1 MVSSVQHRSV
11 HVAVRDIGYTG
22 ILTTLVKVHW
32 QIGIEAQRYGAD
44 KVKLLKKSY
53 KYLVDYWPILLQIKR
68 VGCLMFIERSSA
80 VLLFKVGEAPS
91 LHWLQL

>member
-1 MVSSVQHRSV
+1 MTQTKKKLMKK
-11 HVAVRDIGYTG
+11 VR
-22 ILTTLVKVHW
+22 
-32 QIGIEAQRYGAD
+32 
-44 KVKLLKKSY
+44 Y
-53 KYLVDYWPILLQIKR
+53 KYLVDYWPILQIKR